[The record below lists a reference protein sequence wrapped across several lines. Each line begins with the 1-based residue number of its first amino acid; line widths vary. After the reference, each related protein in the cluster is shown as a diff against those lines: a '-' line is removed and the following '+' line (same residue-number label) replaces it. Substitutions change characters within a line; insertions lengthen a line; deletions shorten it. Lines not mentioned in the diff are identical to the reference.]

1 MKTAVDSIVRAI
13 TVGSVLQIACSF
25 IIFGSGLCRKTLCSY
40 FSILGWAVFCN
51 KKLLTNTSRR
61 FITSS
66 GTIVATPLDAHYVCA
81 CAKGVMFIKI

>member
-40 FSILGWAVFCN
+40 FSNFGLGSVLQQKIINQPKQALYN
-51 KKLLTNTSRR
+51 KFRHKR
-61 FITSS
+61 
-66 GTIVATPLDAHYVCA
+66 GYATGRTLRARLC
-81 CAKGVMFIKI
+81 